1 MNIGMYDNLFLNE
14 TINRTRAGRHSRE
27 RRRSQSLRAGT
38 VCSRLEERVLRRGL
52 ELELQRR
59 DVARR
64 EVDAEVLRDLRVVEE
79 DEELEGLE
87 DGLVVHELLGE
98 EARGREHGESPILEL
113 LRLHLGELG
122 RVRGLEAEGVE
133 ADVAQVVR

>member
-1 MNIGMYDNLFLNE
+1 MNICSSNDNLFLNE
-14 TINRTRAGRHSRE
+14 TKYRTRAGRHSCE

-64 EVDAEVLRDLRVVEE
+64 EVDAC
-79 DEELEGLE
+79 
-87 DGLVVHELLGE
+87 
-98 EARGREHGESPILEL
+98 
-113 LRLHLGELG
+113 
-122 RVRGLEAEGVE
+122 
-133 ADVAQVVR
+133 AQINQ